1 MVWTVAG
8 AAYGQTYNE
17 VLVHMPEM
25 LQYQRQKGRAAEQ
38 GRLGELQVQPFKKLG
53 FKRIH
58 AKTVLDDDD
67 PRHVWGFHVHANREF
82 NKEQQALYRL
92 FKKSDWGSMVVIDYF
107 AANDN
112 KCELVFWGKK
122 YYRRFATELRRM
134 GFQITT
140 SSTQR
145 DRVEALFEEDM
156 KGRLSDDDENL
167 ELEYRDG
174 HLYYAIVQIAD
185 IRKGLHRY
193 ICYQSRTN
201 MAEHTITLV
210 YMEGKASL
218 ADLRKTFKKK

>member
-1 MVWTVAG
+1 MLRKPLLHKTIALLMVWTVAG
-8 AAYGQTYNE
+8 VAYGQTYNE

-58 AKTVLDDDD
+58 AKTVLDADD

-92 FKKSDWGSMVVIDYF
+92 FKKGDWGSMVVIDYF

-140 SSTQR
+140 SSTQPN
-145 DRVEALFEEDM
+145 V
-156 KGRLSDDDENL
+156 L
-167 ELEYRDG
+167 EFRKPDTSVGVDVVIWPEIYIMQFKCLE
-174 HLYYAIVQIAD
+174 
-185 IRKGLHRY
+185 
-193 ICYQSRTN
+193 
-201 MAEHTITLV
+201 
-210 YMEGKASL
+210 
-218 ADLRKTFKKK
+218 